1 MIVQHSID
9 SDGDLLTIIFSE
21 LGGEDQV
28 VCLVWILHLAH
39 VSHIPDTCNN
49 QVIFCD
55 INLVSSGASQLTI
68 CLNGREMSYAG
79 QFFTIYKIFQ

>member
-1 MIVQHSID
+1 MVTFIV
-9 SDGDLLTIIFSE
+9 SE

-39 VSHIPDTCNN
+39 VSLSLDTCNN

-79 QFFTIYKIFQ
+79 QFLTIYKIFQ